1 MRKLILAT
9 TAAIMPLAGSAAM
22 AQEATS
28 FTGPRVEGLIG
39 WDRVQANGGHDDG
52 VTYGFGV
59 GYDMA
64 VGKSLIVGLDAE
76 LSDATTK
83 ECSTFVSAVDE
94 LCARAGRDLY
104 VGVRAGVPVTAN
116 ALLYGKVGYTNAR
129 YKLTYDDGVG
139 GAGNFRDAKNY
150 DGLRLGAGLE
160 YAITPQ
166 AFVKTEYRYSN
177 WEDDMSAHQVLGGFG
192 FRF

>member
-9 TAAIMPLAGSAAM
+9 AAATVAFSAVPAM
-22 AQEATS
+22 AQDAAP

-39 WDRVQANGGHDDG
+39 WDRVQAGGGHDDG
-52 VTYGFGV
+52 AVYGLGV
-59 GYDMA
+59 GYDQA
-64 VGKSLIVGLDAE
+64 IGNGKVILGLDAE

-83 ECSTFVSAVDE
+83 ECATLNGTDSQC
-94 LCARAGRDLY
+94 LRAGRDLY
-104 VGVRAGVPVTAN
+104 AGARIGTPLTSN
-116 ALLYGKVGYTNAR
+116 LLLYGKVGYTNAR
-129 YKLTYDDGVG
+129 YKITYDDGLGGPRLRNGSNFDGVRVG
-139 GAGNFRDAKNY
+139 G
-150 DGLRLGAGLE
+150 GLE

-177 WEDDMSAHQVLGGFG
+177 YEAGLSKHQVVAGAG